1 MLSIKVWFWSLGVFA
16 AFSFLL
22 CVLWG
27 LVMPEALHMKVFL
40 EAVLPAFR
48 WLSLGTFLLGLVE
61 SFLWGAYVGLV
72 LIPIHNF
79 FYRRWGANAR

>member
-1 MLSIKVWFWSLGVFA
+1 MLRVKVWFWSLGVFA
-16 AFSFLL
+16 VFSFLL

-27 LVMPEALHMKVFL
+27 LVMPEALHMKAFL

-48 WLSLGTFLLGLVE
+48 WLSVGTFLLGLVE

-79 FYRRWGANAR
+79 LYRRWTKVA